1 MWRGNKFA
9 ITRFRGSFPDSHPCA
24 RSVGRHLILFRYRQG
39 SFLQSNVDFE
49 VYYSVS

>member
-24 RSVGRHLILFRYRQG
+24 RSVGHHLILFQYRQA
-39 SFLQSNVDFE
+39 SLLQSNVAFE
-49 VYYSVS
+49 EYYSVS